1 MSSNEENTTSTTTE
15 SCSERFGNTID
26 AGISNAFSKLGSFVG
41 TRPKLTIF
49 LSIVLTVVCGAGFV
63 RWETESRGEELWVP
77 QNTVAEREEETY
89 LSYYP
94 RTARFNQMIVQSS
107 NRNDNNVLSKDIL
120 METMK
125 VHMQIEQGVAK
136 VSSQDGV
143 DDENATFLD
152 LCAPAGGTCATHF
165 PTPDSTSICNCLVES
180 VLKQWNYNL
189 TALEED
195 NDYMTTLQQYGS
207 RKDLESVLGGAVFD
221 DNTDMLVSAE
231 ALVLSYF
238 LKDRSVEENGERS
251 DPISASWEEQVFLNV
266 AQEKIPANHNVLEV
280 DYFAGRSFEDEFGG
294 AIAVRLRYTDDLELC
309 GQMAKLSFAMLTV
322 STFLGFTHNNF
333 FKQGDL
339 ALVQVS
345 YVVIFLFVGASMG
358 KIKCGTGSRWTMS
371 LATLVMIG
379 LSTAASFGAAA
390 AFGLFYGPVHS
401 LLPFILLGIGV
412 DDAFVIGMV
421 LLDLRFT
428 MLCVVI
434 YVLFSCTQ

>member
-1 MSSNEENTTSTTTE
+1 
-15 SCSERFGNTID
+15 
-26 AGISNAFSKLGSFVG
+26 
-41 TRPKLTIF
+41 
-49 LSIVLTVVCGAGFV
+49 
-63 RWETESRGEELWVP
+63 
-77 QNTVAEREEETY
+77 
-89 LSYYP
+89 
-94 RTARFNQMIVQSS
+94 
-107 NRNDNNVLSKDIL
+107 

-165 PTPDSTSICNCLVES
+165 PTPDITSICNCLVES